1 MLAQA
6 TLNGGTIA
14 ERALEEFVLNYR
26 DPVIALLRHRGLP
39 EARIEDLTHD
49 FLLQVMKS
57 SALKRAD
64 QNIGPFRH
72 FLCGML
78 KNFLANDAVRNGAA
92 KRGGGA
98 VPLSLDADD
107 GVGDHVA
114 DDSSDFSLQLDR
126 EWALHL
132 VARSLAA
139 VRKRW
144 LALEKPERF
153 AVLRAFLPGSLES
166 ISRQDAALR
175 LGISDEALRKEL
187 HRLREAFRAAIRDE
201 VAATVGSSAEIADE
215 MRHLVRILQMAPET
229 GVFLSQSRP
238 LS

>member
-1 MLAQA
+1 MLAHA
-6 TLNGGTIA
+6 TLNGDTVA

-26 DPVIALLRHRGLP
+26 APVLALLRHRGIP
-39 EARIEDLTHD
+39 EARVEDLTHD

-57 SALKRAD
+57 SALQRAD

-98 VPLSLDADD
+98 VPLSLDAGD
-107 GVGDHVA
+107 GLAEHVA
-114 DDSSDFSLQLDR
+114 ADSPDFSLQLDR

-132 VARSLAA
+132 VARALAS

-144 LALEKPERF
+144 LMLEKPERF
-153 AVLRAFLPGSLES
+153 AVLRSFLPGALES
-166 ISRQDAALR
+166 ISQQDAALR
-175 LGISDEALRKEL
+175 LGLTDEALRKEL
-187 HRLREAFRAAIRDE
+187 YRLREVFRAAIRDE
-201 VAATVGSSAEIADE
+201 VAGTVGSSAEIAEE
-215 MRHLVRILQMAPET
+215 MRHLARILQMAPGP
-229 GVFLSQSRP
+229 GVSLSQSRTQ
-238 LS
+238 S